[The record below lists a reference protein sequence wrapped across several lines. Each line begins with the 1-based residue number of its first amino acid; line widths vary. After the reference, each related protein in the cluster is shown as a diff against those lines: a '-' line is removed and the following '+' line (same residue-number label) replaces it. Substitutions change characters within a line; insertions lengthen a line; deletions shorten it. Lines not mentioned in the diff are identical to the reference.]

1 MTDRTPTTEAGRRQ
15 VEGLREAAQ
24 LCLRC
29 GKVHVRQEGPTPK
42 SAPSW
47 ADPSDGHTYR
57 PESWE
62 AVAHRLA
69 ATPPAPAL
77 DVERRQLADNLI
89 DAVEDALQSE
99 ALPGNVHRRLQV
111 AYDDVV
117 EEANRG

>member
-47 ADPSDGHTYR
+47 ADPSDGHTYW

-77 DVERRQLADNLI
+77 DVERLGHALMANDDSGSGLTPYYWHLQAVAIAREYAALAPERQ
-89 DAVEDALQSE
+89 
-99 ALPGNVHRRLQV
+99 
-111 AYDDVV
+111 
-117 EEANRG
+117 